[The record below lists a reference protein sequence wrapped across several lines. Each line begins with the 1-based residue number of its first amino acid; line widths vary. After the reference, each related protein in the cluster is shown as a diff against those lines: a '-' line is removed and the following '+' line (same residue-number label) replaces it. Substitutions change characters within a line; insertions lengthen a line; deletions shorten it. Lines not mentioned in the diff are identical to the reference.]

1 MSFVSRLDDFQRR
14 HPVLGFPLGV
24 TYKFFDDQGGYLA
37 ALITYYGFVSLF
49 PLLLVF
55 TTVLGI
61 LLEHHEK
68 LKDLIVDS
76 ALNQIPVIGD
86 QLTDPAG
93 LSGGTLAVI
102 IGLVGAV
109 YGGLGVAVAS
119 QNAMNAAWNVPRNSR
134 PNPVKVRLRGVVLLL
149 TVGLS
154 MIGVVAINVTAA
166 AIDLQGLS
174 DLFTRIG
181 ALVVSLGVFVFG
193 FRFGT
198 ARPLTVRQVLPGAL
212 LAAAGWQLLQ
222 HFGGVYIQHVIS
234 RTEKINGV
242 FAVVLGLIAFLYL
255 ASVLVVIAMEVNS
268 VLAYKLYP
276 RALTTIFTDKV
287 HLTAGDERA
296 YRRLA
301 QAQRQKGFETVT
313 VTFDNPLD
321 RQDDD
326 GGEDGGGGEEP
337 EDVPDEE
344 AGDGVATPEPT
355 VDQAAEPGSGEG
367 SRGGASAAAALD
379 EDPEQATSRSWT
391 DRGDRRANRG
401 DATPVHRGDQ
411 GS

>member
-37 ALITYYGFVSLF
+37 ALITYYAFVSLF

-61 LLEHHEK
+61 VLEHHEN
-68 LKDLIVDS
+68 LKDQIVDS
-76 ALNQIPVIGD
+76 ALNQIPVIGE
-86 QLTDPAG
+86 QLSDPAG
-93 LSGGTLAVI
+93 LSGGTVAVI

-109 YGGLGVAVAS
+109 YGGLGVSVAS

-134 PNPVKVRLRGVVLLL
+134 PNPVKVRLRGAVLLV

-154 MIGVVAINVTAA
+154 MVGLVAVNVTAA
-166 AIDLQGLS
+166 AIELRGLS

-181 ALVVSLGVFVFG
+181 TLLLSLGVFVFG

-198 ARPLTVRQVLPGAL
+198 ARPLTVRQVLPGAV
-212 LAAAGWQLLQ
+212 LAAVGWQLLQ
-222 HFGGVYIQHVIS
+222 HFGGVYIQHVIN

-255 ASVLVVIAMEVNS
+255 ASVLVVIAMEINP
-268 VLAYKLYP
+268 VLDRKLYP
-276 RALTTIFTDKV
+276 RALMTIFTDNV
-287 HLTAGDERA
+287 HLTEGDERA
-296 YRRLA
+296 YRLLA
-301 QAQRQKGFETVT
+301 QAQRQKGFEVIT

-321 RQDDD
+321 DDRDTEKD
-326 GGEDGGGGEEP
+326 GTAEDGTEADGGGDEAAQGAP
-337 EDVPDEE
+337 GDGAGVGAAAPGPDETDE
-344 AGDGVATPEPT
+344 SGADSAADPGRNAPTPG
-355 VDQAAEPGSGEG
+355 DQAAARTTVPRRGGIRRQGSG
-367 SRGGASAAAALD
+367 
-379 EDPEQATSRSWT
+379 
-391 DRGDRRANRG
+391 
-401 DATPVHRGDQ
+401 HR
-411 GS
+411 

>member
-37 ALITYYGFVSLF
+37 ALITYYAFVSLF

-68 LKDLIVDS
+68 LKDQIVDS
-76 ALNQIPVIGD
+76 ALNQIPVIGE
-86 QLTDPAG
+86 QLSDPAG
-93 LSGGTLAVI
+93 LSGGTIAVI
-102 IGLVGAV
+102 IGLVGAI
-109 YGGLGVAVAS
+109 YGGLGVSVAS
-119 QNAMNAAWNVPRNSR
+119 QNAMNAAWDVPRNSR
-134 PNPVKVRLRGVVLLL
+134 PNPVKVRLRGAVLLV

-154 MIGVVAINVTAA
+154 MIGLVAINVTAA
-166 AIDLQGLS
+166 AIELRGLS
-174 DLFTRIG
+174 DLFTRLG
-181 ALVVSLGVFVFG
+181 ALILSFGVFVFG

-212 LAAAGWQLLQ
+212 LAAVGWQLLQ
-222 HFGGVYIQHVIS
+222 HFGGVYVEHVIN

-268 VLAYKLYP
+268 VLDYKLYP
-276 RALTTIFTDKV
+276 RSLMTIFTDNV
-287 HLTAGDERA
+287 HLTEGDERA
-296 YRRLA
+296 YRLLA
-301 QAQRQKGFETVT
+301 QAQRQKGFEVIT

-321 RQDDD
+321 HPAGEDD
-326 GGEDGGGGEEP
+326 GDGGAEP
-337 EDVPDEE
+337 EAAADEE
-344 AGDGVATPEPT
+344 TGDGAAGQEPT
-355 VDQAAEPGSGEG
+355 GDEVAQVTSG
-367 SRGGASAAAALD
+367 
-379 EDPEQATSRSWT
+379 T
-391 DRGDRRANRG
+391 DRDEGQDR
-401 DATPVHRGDQ
+401 
-411 GS
+411 

>member
-37 ALITYYGFVSLF
+37 ALITYYAFVSLF

-68 LKDLIVDS
+68 LKDQIVDS
-76 ALNQIPVIGD
+76 ALNQIPVIGE
-86 QLTDPAG
+86 QLSDPAG
-93 LSGGTLAVI
+93 LSGGTIAVI
-102 IGLVGAV
+102 IGLVGAI
-109 YGGLGVAVAS
+109 YGGLGVSVAS
-119 QNAMNAAWNVPRNSR
+119 QNAMNAAWDVPRNSR
-134 PNPVKVRLRGVVLLL
+134 PNPVKVRVRGAVLLV

-154 MIGVVAINVTAA
+154 MIGLVAINVTAA
-166 AIDLQGLS
+166 AIELRGLS
-174 DLFTRIG
+174 DLFTRLG
-181 ALVVSLGVFVFG
+181 ALILSLGVFVFG

-212 LAAAGWQLLQ
+212 LAAVGWQLLQ
-222 HFGGVYIQHVIS
+222 HFGGIYVEHVIN

-255 ASVLVVIAMEVNS
+255 ASVLAVIAMEVNS

-276 RALTTIFTDKV
+276 RSLLTIFTDNV
-287 HLTAGDERA
+287 HLTEGDERA
-296 YRRLA
+296 YRLLA
-301 QAQRQKGFETVT
+301 QAQRQKGFEDIT

-321 RQDDD
+321 RQDSD
-326 GGEDGGGGEEP
+326 GGGDSGEDGGGEGETET
-337 EDVPDEE
+337 ESDEMVV
-344 AGDGVATPEPT
+344 DGEATPEPT
-355 VDQAAEPGSGEG
+355 ADEAVAAPRRGAPSLHEPE
-367 SRGGASAAAALD
+367 
-379 EDPEQATSRSWT
+379 
-391 DRGDRRANRG
+391 NR
-401 DATPVHRGDQ
+401 
-411 GS
+411 